1 MLTRLLTAYLG
12 AAETVADQVPAV
24 RVRNHRP
31 ADRERIQM
39 LRSKR
44 MDGYNMTISELDL
57 IARLVRKAQQYF
69 ISTYSETTVRKP

>member
-39 LRSKR
+39 LRSTR